1 MKLIDLFEDAK
12 GMSIDNIVDT
22 ISSECSIMLAAYKN
36 SNKVLLRGTSHKDML
51 FSKSNIRQDR
61 VPVEMSADDHNLIN
75 KALKRLKLPTRGN
88 SLFVT
93 ADVDIAA
100 DWGPIHV
107 VFIPN
112 GWEGLVYDNL
122 DSDEYSFDQLQYT
135 AKDLHS
141 QIKRDEI
148 TADEAENG
156 MVEFIQDMQARKFTT
171 AKDLAKVLDDDVS
184 DILIKAPYYYKLSMD
199 VKHEAEAV
207 QVLKK
212 LKLKAINVI

>member
-1 MKLIDLFEDAK
+1 MKLIDLFEDAAD
-12 GMSIDNIVDT
+12 MSIDDIVNT

-36 SNKVLLRGTSHKDML
+36 SNKVLLRGTPHKNML

-61 VPVEMSADDHNLIN
+61 VPVEMGADDHNLIN

-93 ADVDIAA
+93 TNVDIAV

-107 VFIPN
+107 VFIPD

-122 DSDEYSFDQLQYT
+122 DSDEYSFEQLQYT
-135 AKDLHS
+135 AQDLNS
-141 QIKRDEI
+141 QIKHDGI

-156 MVEFIQDMQARKFTT
+156 MVEFIQDMRARKFTT
-171 AKDLAKVLDDDVS
+171 AKDLAKVLDDDIS
-184 DILIKAPYYYKLSMD
+184 DILIKAPYYYKLSVD
-199 VKHEAEAV
+199 GSNEAEAL

-212 LKLKAINVI
+212 LKLKAVNVI

>member
-1 MKLIDLFEDAK
+1 MKLIDLFEDTK
-12 GMSIDNIVDT
+12 DKSIDDIVNT

-36 SNKVLLRGTSHKDML
+36 SNKILLRGTSHKNML

-61 VPVEMSADDHNLIN
+61 APVEMDAADHKLIN
-75 KALKRLKLPTRGN
+75 KALQRLKLPTRGN

-93 ADVDIAA
+93 ADAEIAV
-100 DWGPIHV
+100 DWGPIHA
-107 VFIPN
+107 VFIPD

-135 AKDLHS
+135 AQDLNS
-141 QIKRDEI
+141 QIKNGDI

-171 AKDLAKVLDDDVS
+171 AKDLAKVLDDDIS
-184 DILIKAPYYYKLSMD
+184 DILIKAPYYYKLSLD
-199 VKHEAEAV
+199 GNHEAEAL
-207 QVLKK
+207 QVLTK
-212 LKLKAINVI
+212 LKLKAINAI